1 MELLHNFVVVSEK
14 LSTAF
19 SQLHPQVLQWHALVV
34 YAEKWFNKSSVTST
48 VANICIPSNQAFRL
62 RILAESIFENDWN
75 QLSPVCHQLR
85 RISGNFLLSKLLVCC
100 FHRFAVSRYF
110 SFRLGDSFSKPLELF
125 SSRYP
130 STGFHRIAFHKTPS
144 TK

>member
-1 MELLHNFVVVSEK
+1 MELLHNFVLVSEK

-34 YAEKWFNKSSVTST
+34 YPRKLFNKSSVTST

-62 RILAESIFENDWN
+62 PILAESIFENDWN
-75 QLSPVCHQLR
+75 KLSPVFHQLR
-85 RISGNFLLSKLLVCC
+85 RISGNFLPSKPLVCC

-130 STGFHRIAFHKTPS
+130 STGFHRIAFHNTPS